1 LPRAPAPGPPEETIL
16 PPDPPTTPA
25 GLQPAPL
32 LTRRRWIATLVNVAV
47 LAGTLLGAGWI
58 LSAGGWTVAEWIF
71 LAALSLAAPWTV
83 LGVTN
88 GLFGL
93 WMRQGRRDRL
103 AAMAPHMAAG
113 DGDAAPRIR
122 VAVLMTI
129 RNESAARTIGRMRL
143 IKSSVDATG
152 AGAAF
157 DYFVLSDTS
166 IDAVGAA
173 EEAEMA
179 AWRDA
184 EPHDAPRLFYRRR
197 TDNAGF
203 KAGNLRDFCARW
215 GAGYEAMLVLD
226 ADSLMDG
233 PTILRMARIMQAHPR
248 LGILQS
254 LICAVPADSAFARC
268 FQFGMRAAMRAYTPG
283 YAWWSGD
290 CGPFWGH
297 NAMVRIAPFA
307 TQCHLPVLPGK
318 PPFGGPILSH
328 DQVEAALMRKAEYEV
343 RVMPDESGSW
353 EGNPPT
359 LGQFAQRDL
368 RWCQGNLQYVRLLA
382 LPGLLPAS
390 RFQLLWAILMF
401 AGIPAWTLA
410 IAALPFVA
418 QEAAATPGFPL
429 AAATWLYAA
438 FLIMVLTPKLA
449 GWIDIALTPGDLRR
463 HGGAARFAAGVAT
476 EIVFGLMLWAVSS
489 FHTTLFIL
497 GFALGRST
505 GWGSQARDAHA
516 MPWRA
521 SLAQFLPETLFGL
534 AVGSALFAISPALFA
549 WSLPLIG
556 GQILAA
562 PLAVM
567 TADPRV
573 GAWMRR
579 AGLCGIPEDF
589 APPPEIRAAR
599 AEG

>member
-1 LPRAPAPGPPEETIL
+1 
-16 PPDPPTTPA
+16 
-25 GLQPAPL
+25 
-32 LTRRRWIATLVNVAV
+32 V
-47 LAGTLLGAGWI
+47 LGTD
-58 LSAGGWTVAEWIF
+58 GWTAAEIAM
-71 LAALSLAAPWTV
+71 LAALAVAAPWHV
-83 LGVTN
+83 LGFWN
-88 GLFGL
+88 GVFGL
-93 WMRQGRRDRL
+93 WMRHGTADPV

-113 DGDAAPRIR
+113 DGSGPLALR
-122 VAVLMTI
+122 VAVIMTI
-129 RNESAARTIGRMRL
+129 RNERTDAVFARLRL
-143 IKSSVDATG
+143 IKRSVDATG
-152 AGAAF
+152 QGGAFA
-157 DYFVLSDTS
+157 YYVLSDTS
-166 IDAVGAA
+166 DSAVATA
-173 EEAEMA
+173 EEAAFA
-179 AWRDA
+179 AWRAEDPDA
-184 EPHDAPRLFYRRR
+184 ARLHYRRR
-197 TDNAGF
+197 DDNAGY

-215 GAGYEAMLVLD
+215 GGDHEVMVVLD

-233 PTILRMARIMQAHPR
+233 ATILGMARVMQAHPR

-254 LICAVPADSAFARC
+254 LVVGMPSGSAFARC
-268 FQFGMRAAMRAYTPG
+268 FQFGMRHAMRCYTPG
-283 YAWWSGD
+283 YAWWSAD

-307 TQCHLPVLPGK
+307 TRCHLPVLPGK

-328 DQVEAALMRKAEYEV
+328 DQVEAALMRKAGYEV
-343 RVMPDESGSW
+343 RVMPEETGSF

-368 RWCQGNLQYVRLLA
+368 RWCQGNLQYVRLLG

-418 QEAAATPGFPL
+418 HAASVTPDFPV
-429 AAATWLYAA
+429 AAATWLYAT
-438 FLIMVLTPKLA
+438 FLAMVLTPKLA
-449 GWIDIALTPGDLRR
+449 GWMDIALTPAELRR
-463 HGGAARFAAGVAT
+463 YGGGVRFAAGVAT
-476 EIVFGLMLWAVSS
+476 EIVFGLMLWAVST

-497 GFALGRST
+497 GFAFGRST
-505 GWGSQARDAHA
+505 GWGAQARDAHA

-521 SLAQFLPETLFGL
+521 SFAQFLPETLFGL
-534 AVGSALFAISPALFA
+534 AVGAALFALSPALFA

-562 PLAVM
+562 PLAVA
-567 TADPRV
+567 TADPRF

-579 AGLCGIPEDF
+579 VGLCAIPEDF

-599 AEG
+599 GEG

>member
-1 LPRAPAPGPPEETIL
+1 MLA
-16 PPDPPTTPA
+16 
-25 GLQPAPL
+25 
-32 LTRRRWIATLVNVAV
+32 RRRWIAALLN
-47 LAGTLLGAGWI
+47 LGTLAALLWATAWI
-58 LSAGGWTVAEWIF
+58 LSAGGWTVAEGVF
-71 LAALSLAAPWTV
+71 LAAIALAAPWTV
-83 LGVTN
+83 LGVWN

-93 WMRQGRRDRL
+93 WMLHGPRDRD
-103 AAMAPHMAAG
+103 AAMAPHMTAG
-113 DGDAAPRIR
+113 ADDAPLRLR

-129 RNESAARTIGRMRL
+129 RNESAARSVARMRL
-143 IKSSVDATG
+143 IKSSLDRTG

-166 IDAVGAA
+166 LAEVAA
-173 EEAEMA
+173 EEEAEMA

-184 EPHDAPRLFYRRR
+184 EPDDAARIFYRRR
-197 TDNAGF
+197 LDNAGF
-203 KAGNLRDFCARW
+203 KAGNLREFCARW
-215 GAGYEAMLVLD
+215 GDGYETMLVLD

-248 LGILQS
+248 IGILQS
-254 LICAVPADSAFARC
+254 LIVAIPADSAFARC

-307 TQCHLPVLPGK
+307 TACHLPVLPGK

-328 DQVEAALMRKAEYEV
+328 DQVEAALMRKAGYEV

-368 RWCQGNLQYVRLLA
+368 RWCQGNLQYIRLLG
-382 LPGLLPAS
+382 LPGLKPAS

-418 QEAAATPGFPL
+418 HAASVTPGFP
-429 AAATWLYAA
+429 AAAAASLYLA
-438 FLIMVLTPKLA
+438 FLVMVLTPKLA
-449 GWIDIALTPGDLRR
+449 GWADAALTPGAIAR
-463 HGGAARFAAGVAT
+463 HGGAARFVAGIVT

-489 FHTTLFIL
+489 FHTTLFIV
-497 GFALGRST
+497 GFAFGRST

-521 SLAQFLPETLFGL
+521 SLAQFLPETVFGI
-534 AVGSALFAISPALFA
+534 AVGAALFAIAPPLLA
-549 WSLPLIG
+549 WSLPLIA

-562 PLAVM
+562 PLAVA
-567 TADPRV
+567 TADPRL

-579 AGLCGIPEDF
+579 AGICAIPEDLD
-589 APPPEIRAAR
+589 PPPEVAAALAAR
-599 AEG
+599 G